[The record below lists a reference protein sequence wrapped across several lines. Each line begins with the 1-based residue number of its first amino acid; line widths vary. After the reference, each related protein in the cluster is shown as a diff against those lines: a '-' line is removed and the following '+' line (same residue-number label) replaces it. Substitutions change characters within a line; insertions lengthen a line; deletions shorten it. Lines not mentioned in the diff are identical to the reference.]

1 MRNPSPKHLGQDP
14 SDAVRKAPSTKGIGR
29 KLASLAGAAGAAVL
43 TGEAEAVTY
52 VPTAGVAPA
61 QNIPGF
67 VFVDSSNVTL
77 GALRPPSS
85 PGITDWDVDG
95 NADVDFELG
104 FVSATNISASLVGV
118 NSLAPLLGQGPGDV
132 LGNLA
137 DGTTVGSLA
146 PSPYSWKSTRF
157 VLSASGAMGAGAAEF
172 TQDVSG
178 QFGFQFYDG
187 GDVHYGWGSV
197 VVDLTVQGQGFKITE
212 AYYNTTSGLPIAV
225 GAVPVPEPSGAAL
238 LALGAAGVA
247 AWKRRRGQ

>member
-1 MRNPSPKHLGQDP
+1 MRTTSPANLGRTP
-14 SDAVRKAPSTKGIGR
+14 SDGAPTTPPPKGIGR

-67 VFVDSSNVTL
+67 VFVDPSNVTL

-85 PGITDWDVDG
+85 PGMTDWDVDG
-95 NADVDFELG
+95 NSDIDFELG

-118 NSLAPLLGQGPGDV
+118 NSFALLLGRSPGDV

-137 DGTTVGSLA
+137 GGTSIAFTA
-146 PSPYSWKSTRF
+146 PSPYSWRSNRF
-157 VLSASGAMGAGAAEF
+157 VLSTSGAMGAAAAEF
-172 TQDVSG
+172 TQNVSG
-178 QFGFQFYDG
+178 QFGFQFFDG
-187 GDVHYGWGSV
+187 SDVHYGWGSV
-197 VVDLTVQGQGFKITE
+197 VIDLTVLGQGFKITE
-212 AYYNTTSGLPIAV
+212 AYFNTTSGLPIAV